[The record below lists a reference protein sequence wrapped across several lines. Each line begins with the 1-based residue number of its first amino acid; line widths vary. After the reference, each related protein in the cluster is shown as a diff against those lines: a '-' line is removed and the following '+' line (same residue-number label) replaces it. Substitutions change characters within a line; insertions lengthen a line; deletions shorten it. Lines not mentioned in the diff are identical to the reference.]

1 MVQTTCP
8 VWNCI
13 PLVVF
18 FSLPVVERW
27 MGTFYWFGCFNWIC
41 CSDAIKKKIGPSNQ
55 PLGSLNG
62 TMGQVGGA
70 GSMGSGGAGPSHTHP
85 HPHTPS
91 PPHPSAAPP
100 HSQHSASM
108 SPKSFHFEGLLTGA
122 SNSGTLPDLFGW
134 IGRLQPPTPSA

>member
-1 MVQTTCP
+1 LNDE
-8 VWNCI
+8 WARFI
-13 PLVVF
+13 D
-18 FSLPVVERW
+18 
-27 MGTFYWFGCFNWIC
+27 
-41 CSDAIKKKIGPSNQ
+41 SDVLIQFVAWTLKKNEIGPSNQ

-122 SNSGTLPDLFGW
+122 SNSGTLPDLFG
-134 IGRLQPPTPSA
+134 